1 MSEAEPI
8 PPTSS
13 VTALRIPM
21 IMKDARTLDDADL
34 KFLKPT
40 ISFGM
45 YCYNDSGQP
54 WIDLI
59 GVDDLYN
66 HTKKQRQYYKTKVTA
81 EPTHIPKD
89 ILRLPQARC
98 KLLLTVLP
106 TQMKSYVPSLLNKNY
121 PTTHGGY
128 DNSKVI
134 REVIMRKTGRP
145 IDLKPKNGITFDKNI
160 ALLDKEMDLVNFDWS
175 NKADDTQCSSF
186 DGYNTEVKLEKWSN
200 ASVLQ
205 NEVLNKQ
212 RYLSDKT
219 CIGFGVESS
228 SGMESD
234 NSSGN
239 TNSTDSL
246 YPNFQKTKGF
256 HSVPP
261 PTGTIIPPRANVSFT
276 GIDELAIRNKVLNQE
291 NTKSSQPEID
301 RNKVI
306 IEDWVDSDD
315 EETDFSEIQKKT
327 VFNSEN
333 SETSFENKYSE
344 TSFENKSP
352 NSQNSV
358 GQGSRKMGVG
368 HKGGKLC
375 FVCYS
380 PNHLIKDCNFHERT
394 FNQTQTHKP
403 KGTQGSRDTRPVW
416 NNINRVNHSNFSRNS
431 RYPHQRKSFI
441 PSAVLTRE
449 GLKSTAKPKLT
460 RTVPLKSTANVFYQ
474 GTARPKVHHAV
485 LSQSTGRPYY
495 PRMDNTR
502 PRTSSLSRT
511 PHRPQRPKKIVKS
524 IWVKKGSTVGSQ
536 AVLPQTVK
544 KSAMIKSNQTW
555 RPKGAYLDSVNRD
568 NGSYTLKQFEYGNP
582 EEDLKDYAIIDSGC
596 SGSMTGDKDKLSD
609 FKEFKGGYV
618 AFGNDSKGGRISGKG
633 TIKTSCIDF
642 EKVSYVEELK
652 FNLLSVSQICDKKH
666 NVLFTDKECLILSPK
681 FKFVDE
687 DLVILRAPRKN
698 DVYSLDL
705 KNIIPSGGITCLVAK
720 ATKDEAV
727 LWHRRLGHVNFKN
740 INKLV
745 KGNLVRGLPSK
756 TFKLD
761 HSCLACRKGKQHR
774 ASCKKIEERTVREP
788 LELLHMDL
796 FGPVSVE
803 SVNRKKYCLVVTDD
817 CSKFSW
823 VFFLAY
829 KDETYDMLHDL
840 IVGLENKLRHKVKTI
855 RCDHGT
861 EFKNQLMNEFCAK
874 KGIKREY
881 SIART
886 PQQNGVAER
895 KNRTLI
901 EAARTMLADSL
912 LPIQFWAEAVN
923 TACYV
928 LNRVLVTKPQMKTPY
943 EILMGRSPNISFMR
957 PFGCPLTI
965 LNTLDHLGKFDG
977 KSEEGYLLGYSTNS
991 KGFRVYNRVTRKVQ
1005 DCLHVNFLENQENQ
1019 KGKGPDWM
1027 FDLEL
1032 LTPSMNY
1039 IPVRKENYADS
1050 GGNVSTLNDV
1060 EDLDDQQFIVHTAAK
1075 EVPLSSEEQ
1084 ALHDELVSLMHQE
1097 SLAKL
1102 HNDAQRTAF
1111 EKEKKRIALEKGKEC
1126 VDSTFT
1132 LSTANTPPQSTGNTP
1147 TDSDDDTPT
1156 DGVFSTNSFD
1166 AEEGGVADY
1175 NNLDSTIDV
1184 PSTPTLRIHK
1194 IHPQS
1199 QIIGK
1204 STAGVQT
1211 RRKLQDSTSNQH
1223 QALLSFIY
1231 KQNRTNHKDQQ
1242 TCLFACFLS
1251 QEEPKKV
1258 SQALADESWV
1268 EAMQEELLQ
1277 FKLQEVWVLCDLPE
1291 GKRVIGTKWVFRN
1304 KRDERG
1310 TIIKNKARLVAQGY
1324 RQEEGVDYDEVFAP
1338 VARIEAIRLFLAFA
1352 SFMGFLVYQMD
1363 VKSAF
1368 LYGNITEEVIHKI
1381 HPQSQIIGKS
1391 TAGVLT
1397 RRKLKE
1403 STSDQHQALLSFI
1416 YKQNRTN
1423 HKDQQTCLFACFL
1436 SQKEPKKVSQALSN
1450 ESWVEAMQ
1458 EELLQ
1463 FKLQDVWVLC
1473 DLPDGKRVIGTK
1485 WVFRNKRDER
1495 GTIIKNK
1502 ARLVAQGY
1510 RQEEGVDYDEVFA
1523 PVARIEAIRLFLAFA
1538 SFMGFTVYQ
1547 MDVKSAFLYGN
1558 ITEEVYV
1565 KQPPGFEDPAHP
1577 NNLQSSQ
1584 GTLWLTS
1591 SPKSMVYVDDI
1602 IFGSTKPSM
1611 VKDFEE
1617 LMQKEFKMSYKGKD
1631 EEGEDVDVHL
1641 YRSMIGCL
1649 MYLTA
1654 SRPDIMFVV
1663 CLCAR
1668 FQVTP
1673 KVSHMHAVKRIFRYL
1688 KHQPKLGLWY
1698 PKDSPFHLE
1707 AFSDS
1712 DYAGDNHDRR
1722 STSGGCQYLGRR
1734 LVSWQCK
1741 KQTIV
1746 AISSTEAEYV
1756 AAASCCAQV
1765 LWMQNQLLDYGFNFM
1780 NTEIH
1785 IDNES
1790 TICIVKNPVL
1800 HSKTKHIQIRHHFIR
1815 DCYEQR
1821 LINVVKVHTDDN
1833 VADLLTKGFD
1843 LARFNFLVVTIG
1855 MMNP

>member
-21 IMKDARTLDDADL
+21 IKKGEYDLWSMKMRQYIAITDHILWDIITNGDQATTDPASSSAPKTSLAANARRNNEKALNILLSAIPDRHLLSFHDAADARTLWSAIKARFGGNEASKKMQKNLLKQQFETFTIGSREELDSAYERFQHILSMLELYDAKVSQEDANL
-34 KFLKPT
+34 KFLRSLPSVWHVVAT
-40 ISFGM
+40 MIR
-45 YCYNDSGQP
+45 GQP
-54 WIDLI
+54 GLDELDF
-59 GVDDLYN
+59 DDLYN
-66 HTKKQRQYYKTKVTA
+66 NLKVYEHELKGVSNSSSQNIAFLSTEVKGSTLKQSTA
-81 EPTHIPKD
+81 DPAHIPKGYT
-89 ILRLPQARC
+89 QAASSKVQTAPNC
-98 KLLLTVLP
+98 ASHSDEIICSFFA
-106 TQMKSYVPSLLNKNY
+106 QQASM
-121 PTTHGGY
+121 PTTH
-128 DNSKVI
+128 DDEALI
-134 REVIMRKTGRP
+134 P
-145 IDLKPKNGITFDKNI
+145 IDKIEFDAEPVTYAMM
-160 ALLDKEMDLVNFDWS
+160 ALTGVEQDDWSMEFDAEHVHFGQDGLGDFDWS
-175 NKADDTQCSSF
+175 NKDDDTPICISSF
-186 DGYNTEVKLEKWSN
+186 KWLTNSEDISTELESLEVMLKTHEKNEYAWGDKYEQMEYDLKIRDLKLEEKQKELDQALKERDDFKIKLEKWSN

-212 RYLSDKT
+212 RYVSDKS
-219 CIGFGVESS
+219 CIGFGIESS
-228 SGMESD
+228 NSMESD
-234 NSSGN
+234 ISSGDE
-239 TNSTDSL
+239 TLTDSA
-246 YPNFQKTKGF
+246 YENFKREKAYKA
-256 HSVPP
+256 VPP

-276 GIDELAIRNKVLNQE
+276 GIDELAIRNKVVNQE
-291 NTKSSQPEID
+291 KTKSSQPEID

-315 EETDFSEIQKKT
+315 EETVVSESQKET
-327 VFNSEN
+327 TFNSEN
-333 SETSFENKYSE
+333 SG
-344 TSFENKSP
+344 TSFENKSS

-358 GQGSRKMGVG
+358 GQESRTKGLG
-368 HKGGKLC
+368 NKGGKLC
-375 FVCYS
+375 FWKCS
-380 PNHLIKDCNFHERT
+380 EKWKKLRNR
-394 FNQTQTHKP
+394 NQ
-403 KGTQGSRDTRPVW
+403 S
-416 NNINRVNHSNFSRNS
+416 
-431 RYPHQRKSFI
+431 
-441 PSAVLTRE
+441 
-449 GLKSTAKPKLT
+449 
-460 RTVPLKSTANVFYQ
+460 
-474 GTARPKVHHAV
+474 
-485 LSQSTGRPYY
+485 
-495 PRMDNTR
+495 
-502 PRTSSLSRT
+502 RTSCL
-511 PHRPQRPKKIVKS
+511 
-524 IWVKKGSTVGSQ
+524 
-536 AVLPQTVK
+536 
-544 KSAMIKSNQTW
+544 
-555 RPKGAYLDSVNRD
+555 
-568 NGSYTLKQFEYGNP
+568 
-582 EEDLKDYAIIDSGC
+582 
-596 SGSMTGDKDKLSD
+596 
-609 FKEFKGGYV
+609 
-618 AFGNDSKGGRISGKG
+618 
-633 TIKTSCIDF
+633 DF

-705 KNIIPSGGITCLVAK
+705 KNIIPSGGVTCLVAK
-720 ATKDEAV
+720 ATNDEVV
-727 LWHRRLGHVNFKN
+727 LWHRRLGHVNLKN

-745 KGNLVRGLPSK
+745 QGNLVRGLPSK
-756 TFKLD
+756 TFKID
-761 HSCLACRKGKQHR
+761 HSCLACNKGKQHR

-840 IVGLENKLRHKVKTI
+840 IVGLENRLRHKVKTI

-977 KSEEGYLLGYSTNS
+977 KSEEGYLL
-991 KGFRVYNRVTRKVQ
+991 F
-1005 DCLHVNFLENQENQ
+1005 ENQ

-1027 FDLEL
+1027 FDLDL

-1050 GGNVSTLNDV
+1050 KEQGISCDDV
-1060 EDLDDQQFIVHTAAK
+1060 EDLDDQQFIVHTAQPMHPEERTAAK

-1084 ALHDELVSLMHQE
+1084 ALHDELMNLMHQE
-1097 SLAKL
+1097 SLAKA
-1102 HNDAQRTAF
+1102 HNDDQRIAF
-1111 EKEKKRIALEKGKEC
+1111 EEEKKRIALDKGKEC

-1147 TDSDDDTPT
+1147 TDSDDDISK

-1175 NNLDSTIDV
+1175 NNMDPTIDV

-1268 EAMQEELLQ
+1268 EAMQEELFQ
-1277 FKLQEVWVLCDLPE
+1277 IQA
-1291 GKRVIGTKWVFRN
+1291 
-1304 KRDERG
+1304 
-1310 TIIKNKARLVAQGY
+1310 ARVAQGY

-1352 SFMGFLVYQMD
+1352 SFMGFHRPIRLISRVNSYM
-1363 VKSAF
+1363 A
-1368 LYGNITEEVIHKI
+1368 T
-1381 HPQSQIIGKS
+1381 
-1391 TAGVLT
+1391 
-1397 RRKLKE
+1397 
-1403 STSDQHQALLSFI
+1403 
-1416 YKQNRTN
+1416 
-1423 HKDQQTCLFACFL
+1423 
-1436 SQKEPKKVSQALSN
+1436 SQKQIN
-1450 ESWVEAMQ
+1450 
-1458 EELLQ
+1458 
-1463 FKLQDVWVLC
+1463 
-1473 DLPDGKRVIGTK
+1473 
-1485 WVFRNKRDER
+1485 
-1495 GTIIKNK
+1495 
-1502 ARLVAQGY
+1502 
-1510 RQEEGVDYDEVFA
+1510 
-1523 PVARIEAIRLFLAFA
+1523 
-1538 SFMGFTVYQ
+1538 
-1547 MDVKSAFLYGN
+1547 
-1558 ITEEVYV
+1558 
-1565 KQPPGFEDPAHP
+1565 
-1577 NNLQSSQ
+1577 
-1584 GTLWLTS
+1584 
-1591 SPKSMVYVDDI
+1591 I
-1602 IFGSTKPSM
+1602 IFGSTKSSM

-1617 LMQKEFKMSYKGKD
+1617 ITQKEFKMIPGTIKPASTPIEAHKSLGKD
-1631 EEGEDVDVHL
+1631 EEVDVHL
-1641 YRSMIGCL
+1641 YSVQ
-1649 MYLTA
+1649 
-1654 SRPDIMFVV
+1654 DI
-1663 CLCAR
+1663 
-1668 FQVTP
+1668 QVT
-1673 KVSHMHAVKRIFRYL
+1673 
-1688 KHQPKLGLWY
+1688 

-1741 KQTIV
+1741 KQTIWLDLLNRSRIMSQLQVVVSELMRFEEIVCKVEGLSLHKFESHLFHGFNNFV
-1746 AISSTEAEYV
+1746 ATASLKVINDVTSQPRQVLRALLGTIWDKHASALVGSKPQPKVSINFFLNKQLEGVDRPQDFIPSVSLPSKVFTFMRKHSTKFSCRITPLTPSMLEVVTALAAEEEHSTSPHSR
-1756 AAASCCAQV
+1756 AASSARDAQGTPTQSAAHSQRTASV
-1765 LWMQNQLLDYGFNFM
+1765 QGTASFHGTATPHDSDAVQGTDTLQGTAAYQGTASIPKSPNDYTPTDASQTSGGDEGLLDIYALNREVKRLKRQTLSQAKQIIKLKAKLKKLFKFVQPVVQHHAFWVENQNLKKQKRRRKKHKKKVSSVKLGRNKDEGTLSEEHNVQEEDTAHPFFDDIVDKDAAVTPDLERKSDE
-1780 NTEIH
+1780 TEEVNIEEKEASNVKSGETEEL
-1785 IDNES
+1785 DLETTQS
-1790 TICIVKNPVL
+1790 TARQGTITP
-1800 HSKTKHIQIRHHFIR
+1800 R
-1815 DCYEQR
+1815 DPK
-1821 LINVVKVHTDDN
+1821 I
-1833 VADLLTKGFD
+1833 
-1843 LARFNFLVVTIG
+1843 
-1855 MMNP
+1855 

>member
-8 PPTSS
+8 PPTSP

-21 IMKDARTLDDADL
+21 IKKGEYDLWSMK
-34 KFLKPT
+34 
-40 ISFGM
+40 M
-45 YCYNDSGQP
+45 
-54 WIDLI
+54 
-59 GVDDLYN
+59 
-66 HTKKQRQYYKTKVTA
+66 RQYIAITD
-81 EPTHIPKD
+81 HILWD
-89 ILRLPQARC
+89 IITNGDQA
-98 KLLLTVLP
+98 
-106 TQMKSYVPSLLNKNY
+106 
-121 PTTHGGY
+121 TT
-128 DNSKVI
+128 D
-134 REVIMRKTGRP
+134 P
-145 IDLKPKNGITFDKNI
+145 
-160 ALLDKEMDLVNFDWS
+160 A
-175 NKADDTQCSSF
+175 
-186 DGYNTEVKLEKWSN
+186 
-200 ASVLQ
+200 
-205 NEVLNKQ
+205 
-212 RYLSDKT
+212 
-219 CIGFGVESS
+219 SS
-228 SGMESD
+228 SAPKTSLAANARRNNEKALNILLSAIPD
-234 NSSGN
+234 RHLLSFHDA
-239 TNSTDSL
+239 TNAKDPS
-246 YPNFQKTKGF
+246 KT
-256 HSVPP
+256 P
-261 PTGTIIPPRANVSFT
+261 
-276 GIDELAIRNKVLNQE
+276 Q
-291 NTKSSQPEID
+291 
-301 RNKVI
+301 
-306 IEDWVDSDD
+306 
-315 EETDFSEIQKKT
+315 
-327 VFNSEN
+327 
-333 SETSFENKYSE
+333 
-344 TSFENKSP
+344 
-352 NSQNSV
+352 
-358 GQGSRKMGVG
+358 
-368 HKGGKLC
+368 
-375 FVCYS
+375 
-380 PNHLIKDCNFHERT
+380 
-394 FNQTQTHKP
+394 
-403 KGTQGSRDTRPVW
+403 RP
-416 NNINRVNHSNFSRNS
+416 
-431 RYPHQRKSFI
+431 Q
-441 PSAVLTRE
+441 
-449 GLKSTAKPKLT
+449 
-460 RTVPLKSTANVFYQ
+460 
-474 GTARPKVHHAV
+474 
-485 LSQSTGRPYY
+485 
-495 PRMDNTR
+495 
-502 PRTSSLSRT
+502 
-511 PHRPQRPKKIVKS
+511 RPQRPKKIVKS

-536 AVLPQTVK
+536 AVLPQNVK
-544 KSAMIKSNQTW
+544 ESAMINSKQTW

-609 FKEFKGGYV
+609 FKAFKGGYV

-705 KNIIPSGGITCLVAK
+705 KNIIPSGGVTCLVAK

-774 ASCKKIEERTVREP
+774 ASCKKIEVRTVREP

-1050 GGNVSTLNDV
+1050 GGNVSTHDDV
-1060 EDLDDQQFIVHTAAK
+1060 DDLDDQQFIVHGPNIHAAQNKPSEERTADK

-1084 ALHDELVSLMHQE
+1084 ALHDELMRLMHQE
-1097 SLAKL
+1097 SLAKA
-1102 HNDAQRTAF
+1102 HNDAQRNAF
-1111 EKEKKRIALEKGKEC
+1111 EKEKRRIALEKGKEC

-1132 LSTANTPPQSTGNTP
+1132 LSTANTPSQSTGNTP
-1147 TDSDDDTPT
+1147 TDSDDDVPK

-1166 AEEGGVADY
+1166 DENTDTEEGGAADY
-1175 NNLDSTIDV
+1175 NNMDPTIDV
-1184 PSTPTLRIHK
+1184 TSTPTLRIHK
-1194 IHPQS
+1194 NHPQS

-1204 STAGVQT
+1204 STAGVLT
-1211 RRKLQDSTSNQH
+1211 RRKLKESDSVQH

-1277 FKLQEVWVLCDLPE
+1277 FKLQ
-1291 GKRVIGTKWVFRN
+1291 
-1304 KRDERG
+1304 
-1310 TIIKNKARLVAQGY
+1310 
-1324 RQEEGVDYDEVFAP
+1324 
-1338 VARIEAIRLFLAFA
+1338 
-1352 SFMGFLVYQMD
+1352 
-1363 VKSAF
+1363 
-1368 LYGNITEEVIHKI
+1368 
-1381 HPQSQIIGKS
+1381 
-1391 TAGVLT
+1391 
-1397 RRKLKE
+1397 
-1403 STSDQHQALLSFI
+1403 
-1416 YKQNRTN
+1416 
-1423 HKDQQTCLFACFL
+1423 
-1436 SQKEPKKVSQALSN
+1436 
-1450 ESWVEAMQ
+1450 
-1458 EELLQ
+1458 
-1463 FKLQDVWVLC
+1463 DVWVLC

-1510 RQEEGVDYDEVFA
+1510 KQEEGVDYDEVFA

-1577 NNLQSSQ
+1577 NKVYRVVKALYGLHQAPRAWYERLSTFLLKH
-1584 GTLWLTS
+1584 GYRRGAIDKTLFIKKDRRDIMLVQ
-1591 SPKSMVYVDDI
+1591 VYVDDI

-1617 LMQKEFKMSYKGKD
+1617 LMQKEFKMSSMGELTFFLGLQVKQTTAGIFLSQDKYVKDILNKFDFRTIKPASTPIEAHKSLGKD

-1654 SRPDIMFVV
+1654 SRPDIMFAV

>member
-1 MSEAEPI
+1 MIKKGEYDRMSMKMRQYMPSLIIYLLVYNTANRDQATTDPASSSAPKTSLAANARRNNEKALNILLSAIPDRHLLSFHDATNAKTLWSAIKARFGGNEASKKMQKNLLK
-8 PPTSS
+8 TNYRDDYY
-13 VTALRIPM
+13 RIRRRARF
-21 IMKDARTLDDADL
+21 INERGSERYHSRLELKDAKVCPMKIRNL
-34 KFLKPT
+34 KVLRSYHLLWHVVAT
-40 ISFGM
+40 MIR
-45 YCYNDSGQP
+45 GQP
-54 WIDLI
+54 GLDELEF
-59 GVDDLYN
+59 DDLYN
-66 HTKKQRQYYKTKVTA
+66 NLKVYEHELKGVSASSSQNIAFLSTEVKGKQSQMIPSGKEDKWLIENTNSKALVATDNNEDIDWTKEFDA
-81 EPTHIPKD
+81 EPVTFAMMALTEFEQKIRAWTDDTPVSLALMATNSEVPYCSK
-89 ILRLPQARC
+89 C
-98 KLLLTVLP
+98 SKSYKKLLENYQTERDNFQKARTEILGY
-106 TQMKSYVPSLLNKNY
+106 QMSLESL
-121 PTTHGGY
+121 
-128 DNSKVI
+128 
-134 REVIMRKTGRP
+134 EVILKTHEKNEYAWGDKYEQMEY
-145 IDLKPKNGITFDKNI
+145 DLKLRDLKLEEKQKE
-160 ALLDKEMDLVNFDWS
+160 LDQVLKER
-175 NKADDTQCSSF
+175 DDF
-186 DGYNTEVKLEKWSN
+186 KVKLEKWTN

-212 RYLSDKT
+212 RYLSDKS

-228 SGMESD
+228 SGMESE

-239 TNSTDSL
+239 TNSTESL
-246 YPNFQKTKGF
+246 YPNFQKAKGF

-276 GIDELAIRNKVLNQE
+276 GIDELA
-291 NTKSSQPEID
+291 S
-301 RNKVI
+301 
-306 IEDWVDSDD
+306 SDD
-315 EETDFSEIQKKT
+315 EETVLNSLEIQKKT
-327 VFNSEN
+327 
-333 SETSFENKYSE
+333 
-344 TSFENKSP
+344 
-352 NSQNSV
+352 
-358 GQGSRKMGVG
+358 
-368 HKGGKLC
+368 
-375 FVCYS
+375 
-380 PNHLIKDCNFHERT
+380 
-394 FNQTQTHKP
+394 
-403 KGTQGSRDTRPVW
+403 
-416 NNINRVNHSNFSRNS
+416 
-431 RYPHQRKSFI
+431 
-441 PSAVLTRE
+441 
-449 GLKSTAKPKLT
+449 
-460 RTVPLKSTANVFYQ
+460 
-474 GTARPKVHHAV
+474 
-485 LSQSTGRPYY
+485 
-495 PRMDNTR
+495 
-502 PRTSSLSRT
+502 
-511 PHRPQRPKKIVKS
+511 
-524 IWVKKGSTVGSQ
+524 
-536 AVLPQTVK
+536 
-544 KSAMIKSNQTW
+544 
-555 RPKGAYLDSVNRD
+555 
-568 NGSYTLKQFEYGNP
+568 GNP

-633 TIKTSCIDF
+633 TIKTSRLDF

-705 KNIIPSGGITCLVAK
+705 KNIIPSGGVTCLVAK

-745 KGNLVRGLPSK
+745 KGNLFEGILQEI
-756 TFKLD
+756 D
-761 HSCLACRKGKQHR
+761 E
-774 ASCKKIEERTVREP
+774 EERTVREP

-803 SVNRKKYCLVVTDD
+803 SINKKKYCLVVTDD

-1050 GGNVSTLNDV
+1050 GGNVSTHDDV
-1060 EDLDDQQFIVHTAAK
+1060 DDLDDQQFIVHGPNIHAAQNKPSEERTADK

-1102 HNDAQRTAF
+1102 HNDAQRNAF
-1111 EKEKKRIALEKGKEC
+1111 EEEKKRIALDKGKEC

-1147 TDSDDDTPT
+1147 TDSDDDIPK

-1166 AEEGGVADY
+1166 AENTDTEEGGAADY
-1175 NNLDSTIDV
+1175 NNMDPTIDV
-1184 PSTPTLRIHK
+1184 TSTPTLRIHK

-1204 STAGVQT
+1204 STAGIQT
-1211 RRKLQDSTSNQH
+1211 RRKLKESTSNQH

-1258 SQALADESWV
+1258 SQALAD
-1268 EAMQEELLQ
+1268 
-1277 FKLQEVWVLCDLPE
+1277 
-1291 GKRVIGTKWVFRN
+1291 
-1304 KRDERG
+1304 
-1310 TIIKNKARLVAQGY
+1310 
-1324 RQEEGVDYDEVFAP
+1324 
-1338 VARIEAIRLFLAFA
+1338 
-1352 SFMGFLVYQMD
+1352 
-1363 VKSAF
+1363 
-1368 LYGNITEEVIHKI
+1368 
-1381 HPQSQIIGKS
+1381 
-1391 TAGVLT
+1391 
-1397 RRKLKE
+1397 
-1403 STSDQHQALLSFI
+1403 
-1416 YKQNRTN
+1416 
-1423 HKDQQTCLFACFL
+1423 
-1436 SQKEPKKVSQALSN
+1436 

-1577 NNLQSSQ
+1577 NKVYRVVKALYGLHQAPRAWYERLSTFLLKH
-1584 GTLWLTS
+1584 GYRRGAIDKTLFIKKDRRDIMLVQ
-1591 SPKSMVYVDDI
+1591 VYVDDI
-1602 IFGSTKPSM
+1602 IFGSTKSSM

-1617 LMQKEFKMSYKGKD
+1617 LMQKEFKMSSMGELTFFLGLQVKQTTAGIFLSQDKYVKDILNKFDFRTIKPASTPIEAHKSLGKD

-1649 MYLTA
+1649 MYLSA
-1654 SRPDIMFVV
+1654 LRPDIMFAV

-1668 FQVTP
+1668 FQVT
-1673 KVSHMHAVKRIFRYL
+1673 
-1688 KHQPKLGLWY
+1688 
-1698 PKDSPFHLE
+1698 
-1707 AFSDS
+1707 
-1712 DYAGDNHDRR
+1712 
-1722 STSGGCQYLGRR
+1722 
-1734 LVSWQCK
+1734 
-1741 KQTIV
+1741 
-1746 AISSTEAEYV
+1746 
-1756 AAASCCAQV
+1756 
-1765 LWMQNQLLDYGFNFM
+1765 
-1780 NTEIH
+1780 
-1785 IDNES
+1785 
-1790 TICIVKNPVL
+1790 
-1800 HSKTKHIQIRHHFIR
+1800 
-1815 DCYEQR
+1815 
-1821 LINVVKVHTDDN
+1821 
-1833 VADLLTKGFD
+1833 
-1843 LARFNFLVVTIG
+1843 
-1855 MMNP
+1855 

>member
-1 MSEAEPI
+1 MDGQSLFFFAQQGIYAYKTHVVMEDLVCCVKIDAWICYGRRKLDNFRDGQVVAYGFNESIIRENYGGTTGKKGEPIVLKAKGLEITLIKVNRLNALKLSIKGNWSLGEKEDCGLIEEEKRIVAIEDSNSKALVATDNNEDIDWTKEFDAEP
-8 PPTSS
+8 
-13 VTALRIPM
+13 VTFAMMALTEVEQDDWSM
-21 IMKDARTLDDADL
+21 EFDAEHMH
-34 KFLKPT
+34 
-40 ISFGM
+40 FGQ
-45 YCYNDSGQP
+45 DGLG
-54 WIDLI
+54 D
-59 GVDDLYN
+59 
-66 HTKKQRQYYKTKVTA
+66 
-81 EPTHIPKD
+81 
-89 ILRLPQARC
+89 
-98 KLLLTVLP
+98 
-106 TQMKSYVPSLLNKNY
+106 
-121 PTTHGGY
+121 
-128 DNSKVI
+128 
-134 REVIMRKTGRP
+134 
-145 IDLKPKNGITFDKNI
+145 
-160 ALLDKEMDLVNFDWS
+160 FDWS
-175 NKADDTQCSSF
+175 NKADDTPVSLALMATNSEVPYCSKCSKSYKKLLESYQTERDNF
-186 DGYNTEVKLEKWSN
+186 QKARTEILGYQMSLESLEVILKTHEKNEYAWGDKYEQMEYDLKMRDLKLEEKQKELDQALRERDDFKVKLEKWSN
-200 ASVLQ
+200 AAVLQ

-239 TNSTDSL
+239 TNSTESL
-246 YPNFQKTKGF
+246 YPNFQKSKGF

-276 GIDELAIRNKVLNQE
+276 GIDELAIRNKVVNQE
-291 NTKSSQPEID
+291 KTKTSQPEID

-333 SETSFENKYSE
+333 SERISKRKYVFNSENSE
-344 TSFENKSP
+344 TSLKT
-352 NSQNSV
+352 
-358 GQGSRKMGVG
+358 G
-368 HKGGKLC
+368 HKQSNTVLVKNLGQRGL
-375 FVCYS
+375 
-380 PNHLIKDCNFHERT
+380 
-394 FNQTQTHKP
+394 
-403 KGTQGSRDTRPVW
+403 GSKRRDDDG
-416 NNINRVNHSNFSRNS
+416 NIEV
-431 RYPHQRKSFI
+431 
-441 PSAVLTRE
+441 
-449 GLKSTAKPKLT
+449 
-460 RTVPLKSTANVFYQ
+460 
-474 GTARPKVHHAV
+474 
-485 LSQSTGRPYY
+485 
-495 PRMDNTR
+495 
-502 PRTSSLSRT
+502 
-511 PHRPQRPKKIVKS
+511 
-524 IWVKKGSTVGSQ
+524 
-536 AVLPQTVK
+536 
-544 KSAMIKSNQTW
+544 
-555 RPKGAYLDSVNRD
+555 
-568 NGSYTLKQFEYGNP
+568 
-582 EEDLKDYAIIDSGC
+582 
-596 SGSMTGDKDKLSD
+596 MTGDKDKLSD

-687 DLVILRAPRKN
+687 DL
-698 DVYSLDL
+698 
-705 KNIIPSGGITCLVAK
+705 
-720 ATKDEAV
+720 
-727 LWHRRLGHVNFKN
+727 
-740 INKLV
+740 
-745 KGNLVRGLPSK
+745 
-756 TFKLD
+756 
-761 HSCLACRKGKQHR
+761 
-774 ASCKKIEERTVREP
+774 
-788 LELLHMDL
+788 
-796 FGPVSVE
+796 
-803 SVNRKKYCLVVTDD
+803 
-817 CSKFSW
+817 
-823 VFFLAY
+823 
-829 KDETYDMLHDL
+829 
-840 IVGLENKLRHKVKTI
+840 
-855 RCDHGT
+855 
-861 EFKNQLMNEFCAK
+861 
-874 KGIKREY
+874 
-881 SIART
+881 
-886 PQQNGVAER
+886 
-895 KNRTLI
+895 
-901 EAARTMLADSL
+901 
-912 LPIQFWAEAVN
+912 
-923 TACYV
+923 
-928 LNRVLVTKPQMKTPY
+928 
-943 EILMGRSPNISFMR
+943 
-957 PFGCPLTI
+957 
-965 LNTLDHLGKFDG
+965 DHLGKFDG

-1027 FDLEL
+1027 FDLDL

-1050 GGNVSTLNDV
+1050 KEQGITCDDA
-1060 EDLDDQQFIVHTAAK
+1060 EDLDDQQFIVHTTQPMPPEERTAAK
-1075 EVPLSSEEQ
+1075 EVKLSSEDQ

-1097 SLAKL
+1097 SLAKA
-1102 HNDAQRTAF
+1102 HNDDQRIAF
-1111 EKEKKRIALEKGKEC
+1111 EEEKRRISIAKGKEH

-1175 NNLDSTIDV
+1175 NNLDPTIDV

-1352 SFMGFLVYQMD
+1352 SFMGF
-1363 VKSAF
+1363 
-1368 LYGNITEEVIHKI
+1368 
-1381 HPQSQIIGKS
+1381 
-1391 TAGVLT
+1391 
-1397 RRKLKE
+1397 
-1403 STSDQHQALLSFI
+1403 
-1416 YKQNRTN
+1416 
-1423 HKDQQTCLFACFL
+1423 
-1436 SQKEPKKVSQALSN
+1436 
-1450 ESWVEAMQ
+1450 
-1458 EELLQ
+1458 
-1463 FKLQDVWVLC
+1463 
-1473 DLPDGKRVIGTK
+1473 
-1485 WVFRNKRDER
+1485 
-1495 GTIIKNK
+1495 
-1502 ARLVAQGY
+1502 
-1510 RQEEGVDYDEVFA
+1510 
-1523 PVARIEAIRLFLAFA
+1523 
-1538 SFMGFTVYQ
+1538 TVYQ

-1577 NNLQSSQ
+1577 NKVYRVVKALYGLHQAPRAWYERLSTFLLKH
-1584 GTLWLTS
+1584 GYRRGAIDKTLFIKKDRRDIMLVQ
-1591 SPKSMVYVDDI
+1591 VYVDDI
-1602 IFGSTKPSM
+1602 IFGSTKSSM
-1611 VKDFEE
+1611 VKDFED
-1617 LMQKEFKMSYKGKD
+1617 LMQKEFKMSSMGELTFFLGLQVKQTSAGIFLSQDKYVKDILNKFDFRTIKPASTPIEAHKSLGKD
-1631 EEGEDVDVHL
+1631 EEGEEVDVHL

-1654 SRPDIMFVV
+1654 SRPDIMFAV

-1673 KVSHMHAVKRIFRYL
+1673 KVSHLHAVKRIFRYL

-1741 KQTIV
+1741 KQ
-1746 AISSTEAEYV
+1746 
-1756 AAASCCAQV
+1756 
-1765 LWMQNQLLDYGFNFM
+1765 MQINKQL
-1780 NTEIH
+1780 
-1785 IDNES
+1785 
-1790 TICIVKNPVL
+1790 
-1800 HSKTKHIQIRHHFIR
+1800 
-1815 DCYEQR
+1815 
-1821 LINVVKVHTDDN
+1821 
-1833 VADLLTKGFD
+1833 
-1843 LARFNFLVVTIG
+1843 
-1855 MMNP
+1855 